1 MDWHVIL
8 VTIHIIGV
16 ALGVGGAT
24 VSDFLFF
31 KSIKDGKI
39 EAKEFDFMKAASKI
53 VWTGFVVL
61 VFSGV
66 SMFIYERLEMAGPEE
81 MYNPGIW
88 AHIIAALVI
97 FFNGLAMHWKV
108 FPAFES
114 SLGVPFGRA
123 EQILKSRKIIF
134 TTGAISIVSWYFAL
148 ILGATRGFGL
158 PFSWILAFYAF
169 AVIGAV
175 VVANI
180 VGGYVIKKFTV

>member
-1 MDWHVIL
+1 MDWRVIL

-31 KSIKDGKI
+31 KSAKDGKI
-39 EAKEFDFMKAASKI
+39 ENYEFGFMKAASKI
-53 VWTGFVVL
+53 VWAGFAVL
-61 VFSGV
+61 VFSGIALFV
-66 SMFIYERLEMAGPEE
+66 LARLKLLGPRV

-88 AHIIAALVI
+88 AHIIAAAVI
-97 FFNGLAMHWKV
+97 LFNGLAMHWKV
-108 FPAFES
+108 FPALES
-114 SLGVPFGRA
+114 SLGVSFGRA
-123 EQILKSRKIIF
+123 EQILKNRKIIF
-134 TTGAISIVSWYFAL
+134 TTGAVSIVSWYFAL

-158 PFSWILAFYAF
+158 PLSWILALYAF

-180 VGGYVIKKFTV
+180 IGGYLIKKFTS